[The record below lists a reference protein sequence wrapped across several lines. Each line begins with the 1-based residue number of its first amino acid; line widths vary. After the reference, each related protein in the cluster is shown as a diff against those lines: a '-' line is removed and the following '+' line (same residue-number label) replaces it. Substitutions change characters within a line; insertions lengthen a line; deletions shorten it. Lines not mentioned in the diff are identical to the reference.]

1 MAKFNDVVGDPN
13 NYTRMPKFEL
23 QQRAILGDK
32 KAERIYLERYAEGKI
47 DTVTPEFSIEED
59 ED

>member
-1 MAKFNDVVGDPN
+1 MARFNDVVGNPN
-13 NYTRMPKFEL
+13 DYTRMPKFEL

>member
-1 MAKFNDVVGDPN
+1 MSKFNDAVGNPN
-13 NYTRMPKFEL
+13 DYTRMPKFEL

-47 DTVTPEFSIEED
+47 GTVTPEFSIEED
-59 ED
+59 EE